1 MGELSFRYAY
11 KVPDQMDNVCELA
24 TAIIFT
30 EDTSQIIRNSY
41 SETLIDKIDIE
52 EIRNTTL

>member
-11 KVPDQMDNVCELA
+11 KVPEQMDNVCELA